1 MWELDRSNPYVRK
14 MRESAKN
21 TPGIIGKMGGKLSA
35 HFVLWRI
42 VKELGI
48 SLSEAEGMTFDM
60 MMEAVGFIDMRLD
73 YKNAWEEFYDSR
85 KKAVNNGSN

>member
-1 MWELDRSNPYVRK
+1 
-14 MRESAKN
+14 
-21 TPGIIGKMGGKLSA
+21 MGGNLSA

-60 MMEAVGFIDMRLD
+60 MMEAVGYIDMRLD
-73 YKNAWEEFYDSR
+73 YKNAWEEFYANERILAERNSS
-85 KKAVNNGSN
+85 NGSK

>member
-1 MWELDRSNPYVRK
+1 
-14 MRESAKN
+14 
-21 TPGIIGKMGGKLSA
+21 MGGKLSA